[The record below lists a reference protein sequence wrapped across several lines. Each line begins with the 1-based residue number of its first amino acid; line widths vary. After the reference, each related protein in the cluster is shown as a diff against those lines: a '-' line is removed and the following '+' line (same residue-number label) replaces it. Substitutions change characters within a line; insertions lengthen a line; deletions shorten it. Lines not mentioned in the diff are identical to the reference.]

1 MRREKTN
8 EHPRAGPKT
17 NAYAHP
23 SFPRLPR
30 KFPSGCDQSASNRDH
45 WSIFLLD
52 LAKKTCWSEEER
64 AMASSVDVNPC
75 TEVGWSG
82 HEIGS
87 QELLRLW
94 ETYDVNRDGRLSERE
109 TITLFKDLGRTL
121 GIPIRKNKAI
131 FLFKQHAKADPAL
144 GLTQDEYLSMFVV
157 CSAIAILYLFQTHF
171 FIFISLVGSC
181 SC

>member
-1 MRREKTN
+1 
-8 EHPRAGPKT
+8 
-17 NAYAHP
+17 
-23 SFPRLPR
+23 
-30 KFPSGCDQSASNRDH
+30 
-45 WSIFLLD
+45 
-52 LAKKTCWSEEER
+52 
-64 AMASSVDVNPC
+64 MASSVDVNPC

-157 CSAIAILYLFQTHF
+157 CSTIAILYLFQTHF